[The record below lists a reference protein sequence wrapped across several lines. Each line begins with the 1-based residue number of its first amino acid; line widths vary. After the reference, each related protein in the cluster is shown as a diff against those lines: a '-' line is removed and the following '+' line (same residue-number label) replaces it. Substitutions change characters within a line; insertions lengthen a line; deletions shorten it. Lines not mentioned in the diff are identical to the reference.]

1 MSQKN
6 NRKVTKAII
15 TAAGFGTRFLPAT
28 KTVPKEMLPILEYP
42 TIHYV
47 VKELVDSGI
56 TDIVVVVRKTSSA
69 TEQYFDVADDIE
81 EFLKKGGK
89 DEILKKV
96 QYGNHVAN
104 FAFIK
109 QDVSLPKGSAAA
121 VLSAKKW
128 IGEENFAM
136 VYCDDLVLSEKPAI
150 KTLIESFQK
159 DEEVAGVV
167 SAQEVDWDEVSK
179 YGIVE
184 FKEGSKNQLVA
195 LTEKPSR
202 EDAKTNLAYYGRHV
216 FSPKIFE
223 YLDPLKLGA
232 GEEFN
237 FAESIHRMAQEK
249 KVLVEK
255 IDGEWLTTGDPL
267 NMLKA
272 SIKYALDREEYSEAI
287 REFMISCTGK

>member
-56 TDIVVVVRKTSSA
+56 TDIVLVVRKSTPALES
-69 TEQYFDVADDIE
+69 YFDVADDIE
-81 EFLKKGGK
+81 GFLKEGGK

-96 QYGNHVAN
+96 QYGNNIAN

-109 QDVSLPKGSAAA
+109 QDVSLPKGSGAA
-121 VLSAKKW
+121 VFSAKRW
-128 IGEENFAM
+128 VGDENFAM
-136 VYCDDLVLSEKPAI
+136 VYCDDLVLSKEPAI
-150 KTLIESFQK
+150 GSLIQTFQK
-159 DEEVAGVV
+159 DENIDGVIA
-167 SAQEVDWDEVSK
+167 AQEVDWEEVYK

-184 FKEGSKNQLVA
+184 FKEGSESQLGA

-202 EDAKTNLAYYGRHV
+202 DEAKTNLASYGRFV
-216 FSPKIFE
+216 LTPKFFD
-223 YLDPLKLGA
+223 YLDPIKVVEGK
-232 GEEFN
+232 EFN
-237 FAESIHRMAQEK
+237 FSEAIHRMAQNE

-255 IDGEWLTTGDPL
+255 VDGEWLTTGDPL

-272 SIKYALDREEYSEAI
+272 SIKYALSRGEYDEAI
-287 REFMISCTGK
+287 RDFMLLCTKK

>member
-1 MSQKN
+1 MSQKK

-28 KTVPKEMLPILEYP
+28 KTIPKEMLPILEYP

-56 TDIVVVVRKTSSA
+56 TDIVVVVRKSTPA
-69 TEQYFDVADDIE
+69 LEQYFDVADDIE
-81 EFLKKGGK
+81 KFLEQGGK

-96 QYGNHVAN
+96 QYGNSIAN

-109 QDVSLPKGSAAA
+109 QDVSLPKGSGAA
-121 VLSAKKW
+121 VFSAKRW
-128 IGEENFAM
+128 LGDENFAV

-150 KTLIESFQK
+150 GKLIETFQS
-159 DEEVAGVV
+159 DVQVDGVI
-167 SAQEVDWDEVSK
+167 SAQEVDREEVYK

-184 FKEGSKNQLVA
+184 FKQGSEKELGALV
-195 LTEKPSR
+195 EKPSV
-202 EDAKTNLAYYGRHV
+202 EEAKTNLASYGRFV
-216 FSPKIFE
+216 LTPKLFN
-223 YLDPLKLGA
+223 YLDPAKVVQGR
-232 GEEFN
+232 EFN
-237 FAESIHRMAQEK
+237 FSEAIHEMAQNE

-255 IDGEWLTTGDPL
+255 VDGEWLTTGDPV

-272 SIKYALDREEYSEAI
+272 SIKYALSRDEYRDGI
-287 REFMISCTGK
+287 MKFMKDII

>member
-28 KTVPKEMLPILEYP
+28 KTVPKEMLPVLEYP

-56 TDIVVVVRKTSSA
+56 KDIVVVVRKSSPA

-109 QDVSLPKGSAAA
+109 QDISLPLGPAAPI
-121 VLSAKKW
+121 LSAKQW
-128 IGEENFAM
+128 IGDDDF
-136 VYCDDLVLSEKPAI
+136 VVVCCDDLVLSEKPAV
-150 KTLIESFQK
+150 KALVETFEKK
-159 DEEVAGVV
+159 DCEGVIGVQEIDWEEV
-167 SAQEVDWDEVSK
+167 WK
-179 YGIVE
+179 YGIAE
-184 FKEGSKNQLVA
+184 IREGSNNELSV
-195 LTEKPSR
+195 LTEKPKK
-202 EDAKTNLAYYGRHV
+202 EDAKTNLVSYGRYV
-216 FSPKIFE
+216 FSSKMFE
-223 YLDPLKLGA
+223 YLDPTKVEPGR
-232 GEEFN
+232 EFYFSEVIN
-237 FAESIHRMAQEK
+237 RMAQNE

-272 SIKYALDREEYSEAI
+272 SIKYALSREEYSKAI
-287 REFMISCTGK
+287 KDFMISCIDK

>member
-1 MSQKN
+1 MSQEK

-56 TDIVVVVRKTSSA
+56 TDIVIVVRKSSPA
-69 TEQYFDVADDIE
+69 LEQYFDVADDVE
-81 EFLKKGGK
+81 KFLEKGGK

-96 QYGNHVAN
+96 QYGNNVAN

-109 QDVSLPKGSAAA
+109 QDVSLPYGSASPIVSARQWIGGDNFA
-121 VLSAKKW
+121 VL
-128 IGEENFAM
+128 
-136 VYCDDLVLSEKPAI
+136 YCDDLVLSEKPAI

-167 SAQEVDWDEVSK
+167 SAQKVDWEEVSK

-184 FKEGSKNQLVA
+184 FKEGSKNQLGA

-223 YLDPLKLGA
+223 YLDPSKLGV
-232 GEEFN
+232 GKEFN
-237 FAESIHRMAQEK
+237 FAESIHRMAQDE
-249 KVLVEK
+249 KVLVEE

-267 NMLKA
+267 NMLRA
-272 SIKYALDREEYSEAI
+272 SIKYALSREEYSESI
-287 REFMISCTGK
+287 KEFMVSCVQK